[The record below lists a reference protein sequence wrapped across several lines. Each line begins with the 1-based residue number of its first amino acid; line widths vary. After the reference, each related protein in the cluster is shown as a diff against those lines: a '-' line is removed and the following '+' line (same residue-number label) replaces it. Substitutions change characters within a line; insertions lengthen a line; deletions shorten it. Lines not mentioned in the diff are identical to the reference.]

1 MPVHQRFWY
10 GKYFSLIEILENQQS
25 VMEKLKSII
34 LKNDTKGGRIFD
46 LCIQFLIVLSVVC
59 FSIETLPD
67 LDDSTI
73 KVLKILEVIVV
84 ILFTVEYLLRIVLSE
99 KRFKFIFSFYGI
111 IDLAAILPFYLATGL
126 DFRSVRAL
134 RLLRVFRILKLVK
147 YSAAINR
154 FVQALKSIKRE
165 LIMFFA
171 MTLIMIYLAGAGIYF
186 FENSAQPEAFTS
198 IFDSLWWA
206 IVTLT
211 TVGYG
216 DIYPITVGGKIFTF
230 FILII
235 GLGIVAIPTGLFASA
250 LTKTKD
256 LS

>member
-1 MPVHQRFWY
+1 
-10 GKYFSLIEILENQQS
+10 
-25 VMEKLKSII
+25 MEKLRSIV
-34 LKNDTKGGRIFD
+34 LQNNTRGGRIFD
-46 LCIQFLIVLSVVC
+46 LCIQFLIVLSLVS
-59 FSIETLPD
+59 FSIETLPN
-67 LDDSTI
+67 LSESTI
-73 KVLKILEVIVV
+73 RILKIMEVIVV
-84 ILFTVEYLLRIVLSE
+84 IIFTIEYLLRIVLSE
-99 KRFKFIFSFYGI
+99 KRLKFIFSFYGI

-134 RLLRVFRILKLVK
+134 RLLRVFRILKLAK
-147 YSAAINR
+147 YSVAIAR
-154 FVQALKSIKRE
+154 FGQALKSIKRE
-165 LIMFFA
+165 LVMFFA
-171 MTLIMIYLAGAGIYF
+171 MTLIMIYLAAAGIYF
-186 FENSAQPEAFTS
+186 FENSAQPEAFSS

-216 DIYPITVGGKIFTF
+216 DIYPITAGGKIFTF
-230 FILII
+230 IVLII